1 MEVPIISSE
10 KCFKMFYIENSMHD
24 KILFYSLEFNLYDWL
39 FFLLEILYIYFS
51 KGGMSKNIFTFT
63 DV

>member
-1 MEVPIISSE
+1 
-10 KCFKMFYIENSMHD
+10 MHD
-24 KILFYSLEFNLYDWL
+24 KILFYSLVAFNLYDWL

-51 KGGMSKNIFTFT
+51 KREISKNIFTFT